1 MVYSKLQY
9 PISGPLIFIYVVQF
23 NTVVCTNYVHWT
35 PQTLMVQNASQF
47 VSHHICNSIY
57 FQETGVTKLT
67 WDKRG
72 LEHLIH
78 QRCQLYFCFTLSQSE
93 ILLVVIM
100 QFSRSYFIWTPPF
113 QHKLARACVCLKW
126 VSLYHAFRTFII
138 HLYLL

>member
-1 MVYSKLQY
+1 MYL
-9 PISGPLIFIYVVQF
+9 L
-23 NTVVCTNYVHWT
+23 CTLT

-78 QRCQLYFCFTLSQSE
+78 QRCQLHFCFTLSQSE
-93 ILLVVIM
+93 ILLVVIV

-113 QHKLARACVCLKW
+113 QHKLAKVLH
-126 VSLYHAFRTFII
+126 VSVWNEFHCIMHFA
-138 HLYLL
+138 LLSYTCTSSRRRPSTLSSHEGTIFSSS